1 MLIIALGQS
10 RDHTS
15 LNVHDHMLRKIHGVM
30 MILVIFGEVNIILK
44 RVGFSRLDSY
54 GSGWGPMQRSGEH
67 GNNICLP

>member
-10 RDHTS
+10 HGHIS
-15 LNVHDHMLRKIHGVM
+15 LNVYDHTLRKINGVM
-30 MILVIFGEVNIILK
+30 IMVILREVNIILK

-54 GSGWGPMQRSGEH
+54 GSGWGPVQRSGEY

>member
-10 RDHTS
+10 RDHIS
-15 LNVHDHMLRKIHGVM
+15 LNVHDHTLRKIHGVM
-30 MILVIFGEVNIILK
+30 ILVILREVNIILK